1 MHPFHVLALSGGGY
15 RGLYAATILAELE
28 TKLGYPLGRRF
39 DLICGTS
46 VGGILALG
54 LALEIPAN
62 KLQQLFL
69 ANGDRIFRRRWL
81 WGGLFLLA
89 RHPNAGLKTVL
100 EEIFGDATLGELQ
113 HRVLI
118 PAVNYSTGLAQ
129 MFKTPHHPRLETDHA
144 MRLVDVAM
152 ATSAAPT
159 YLPIYG
165 LPQGK
170 FVDGGLIAN
179 SPGLLGLHEA
189 VHFLDAAPGQIRLT
203 RIGTMSQGRTIC
215 GNSWLDR
222 GFLLW
227 RSKLFDLTISA
238 QESVADAMLRHSLG
252 DRYFVIDDHIDPDQ
266 AKDVA
271 KLDQVSR
278 RATDTLVTRGL
289 QRAKCTLGDPKF
301 TPFREHMAQPTIF
314 HHGPRK
320 AAA

>member
-15 RGLYAATILAELE
+15 RGLYTATILAELE
-28 TKLGYPLGRRF
+28 AKLGGPLARRF

-46 VGGILALG
+46 VGGILAMG
-54 LALEIPAN
+54 LALEIPAR
-62 KLQQLFL
+62 KLQELFL
-69 ANGDRIFRRRWL
+69 VNGGRIFRRRWL
-81 WGGLFLLA
+81 GGGLFLLA
-89 RHPNAGLKTVL
+89 RHPNAGLKAVIGD
-100 EEIFGDATLGELQ
+100 IFDEATLGQLQ

-118 PAVNYSTGLAQ
+118 PTVNYSTGLAQ
-129 MFKTPHHPRLETDHA
+129 MFKTSHHPTFETDHE

-189 VHFLDAAPGQIRLT
+189 VHFIGADPEQIRLT
-203 RIGTMSQGRTIC
+203 RIGTMSQGRTIR
-215 GNSWLDR
+215 GDSWLDR
-222 GFLLW
+222 GFLMW

-252 DRYFVIDDHIDPDQ
+252 DRYFVIDDNIDPDQ

-271 KLDQVSR
+271 KLDKVSR

-289 QRAKCTLGDPKF
+289 QRAKCALGDTKF
-301 TPFREHMAQPTIF
+301 TPFREHMAEPAIF